1 VPPRIAVVVQGDPT
15 SPRTW
20 SGSPAGIVG
29 GLRAHGVDVVP
40 VDATPPGARRLRG
53 ALRRP
58 WTWDATNP
66 AVAIGSGLRA
76 DLALRRAR
84 VDGAVAIGSGF
95 RLRTGKPIATFEDET
110 VAQALRQTPSELAHL
125 SPRESDRWLGRQAE
139 IYSGARACCVGSD
152 WAGASIRDDFGVAA
166 EKVHVVGF
174 GHNLAARPAE
184 RDWTVPR
191 FLFLGVK
198 WELKRGPAVLAAFEQ
213 VRARHPAATLDVA
226 GGHPPFD
233 QPGVRG
239 HGLLSLASETDRAK
253 LIDLLDRSTCLVLP
267 SRREAFGIAFADAGS
282 AGLPSIGGSVGGSA
296 ETIGDGGF
304 VVDPGD
310 DEALLSAMLH
320 LCDGEVAR
328 ELGEKAGAH
337 AALFDWVAVA
347 ERILRS
353 LALPGIDPNGLAGF
367 ISPRRAPLFTVSGPV
382 RS

>member
-15 SPRTW
+15 SHQTW
-20 SGSPAGIVG
+20 SGSPAGIVA
-29 GLRAHGVDVVP
+29 GLRAHGVEVVP

-66 AVAIGSGLRA
+66 VISFGSGLHA
-76 DLALRRAR
+76 DLALRRAG
-84 VDGAVAIGSGF
+84 VDGVVAIGSGF
-95 RLRTGKPIATFEDET
+95 RLRTDKPVATFEDET
-110 VAQALRQTPSELAHL
+110 VAQALRQTPSELDHL
-125 SPRESDRWLGRQAE
+125 SSRESRRWLNRQAA
-139 IYSGARACCVGSD
+139 IYRGARACCVGSD
-152 WAGASIRDDFGVAA
+152 WAGSSIRDDFGVAA
-166 EKVHVVGF
+166 EKVHLVGF
-174 GHNLAARPAE
+174 GHNLAPRPVE

-213 VRARHPAATLDVA
+213 VRARHPEATLDVA

-253 LIDLLDRSTCLVLP
+253 LVDLLTHSTCLVLP

-296 ETIGDGGF
+296 ETIGDGGL

-310 DEALLSAMLH
+310 DEALLAAMLH

-328 ELGEKAGAH
+328 ELGAKALVH
-337 AALFDWVAVA
+337 ASLFDWNLVA

-353 LALPGIDPNGLAGF
+353 LALPGVDPSELAPF
-367 ISPRRAPLFTVSGPV
+367 IVPRPAPPFGHQDL
-382 RS
+382 